1 MRKAKGAAA
10 IAELAKRGHDKVR
23 ALLPELPTGLRR
35 RLHDLRRPAPPLV
48 LDAARAKLCAVI
60 STLRD
65 ENGRLRNAFR
75 P

>member
-1 MRKAKGAAA
+1 MR
-10 IAELAKRGHDKVR
+10 LNKRATTVS
-23 ALLPELPTGLRR
+23 LNLPETLELRAHIAPATGLRR

-65 ENGRLRNAFR
+65 ENGSLRNAFR